1 MSKSSVTKLISASVV
16 ALILAGC
23 ATTFKPWKLS
33 DVQEGMERE
42 QVVKILGAPDRTETK
57 DGAEYLYYS
66 YQESMGAVGDLSTE
80 TTTAELDKR
89 IRATTSYTE
98 TYRYEIMIVDGK
110 LVNYKELTKEPAE

>member
-23 ATTFKPWKLS
+23 ATTFKQWKLS
-33 DVQEGMERE
+33 DVQEGMDRE
-42 QVVKILGAPDRTETK
+42 QVMKILGAPDRTETK
-57 DGAEYLYYS
+57 NGAEYLYYS

-110 LVNYKELTKEPAE
+110 LVNYKELTEEPAE